1 MTLSTFFLLASY
13 VIRDIARSRMLFA
26 LIVSGLSVASAAIL
40 LTVGVLNG
48 FQTMLGDSER
58 GWLSDIVITPTGDD
72 RTIAENSRLEAELA
86 AMEGVEAFS
95 LRSQG
100 GQILVRYEEEK
111 TSPFLTIGID
121 TASTEQATLLSSRVI
136 EGSFFESGIEYSNE
150 VVLGKIIAD
159 SLVGSTDDGRSVG
172 AGDDLYVLGPHG
184 ESKRFRVRGI
194 IDAKTF
200 FPNWSLFMTKQEYEK
215 LDPAGR
221 NAQMVVKI
229 KPGVERAVV
238 IRSLQ
243 DRFPKAN
250 IRTWEEES
258 KYVQDIMLAVSFI
271 TQSIHYLLV
280 LTIFTIVSVVIY
292 INISQKKRQ
301 IGILK
306 SMGAENRFILSAY
319 LLESCTYAGV
329 AFVIGC
335 LIFFA
340 LYSVS
345 SQHPLPMLIGDFR
358 IVFSLDILISAWITV
373 FVATLG
379 GGFIPAYMASRTH
392 IIDVMRGTV

>member
-1 MTLSTFFLLASY
+1 MTPSTFFLLASY
-13 VIRDIARSRMLFA
+13 VARDIARSRTLFL

-48 FQTMLGDSER
+48 FQTMLADSER
-58 GWLSDIVITPTGDD
+58 GWLADIVITPSGDE
-72 RTIAENSRLEAELA
+72 RTIAESARLEAELA
-86 AMEGVEAFS
+86 TMADVEAFS

-100 GQILVRYEEEK
+100 QILVRYQERK

-136 EGSFFESGIEYSNE
+136 QGNFFESGAEHPNE
-150 VVLGKIIAD
+150 AILGKIVAD
-159 SLVGSTDDGRSVG
+159 SLVGSNDDGQSAEV
-172 AGDDLYVLGPHG
+172 GDDLYVFAPDGQW
-184 ESKRFRVRGI
+184 KRFRIRGI

-200 FPNWSLFMTKQEYEK
+200 FPNWSLFLTKQEFEK
-215 LDPAGR
+215 IDAAGR
-221 NAQMVVKI
+221 NAQMIVKVKSGADI
-229 KPGVERAVV
+229 GAVLQT
-238 IRSLQ
+238 LQ
-243 DRFPKAN
+243 DQFPRAN
-250 IRTWEEES
+250 VRTWEEES
-258 KYVQDIMLAVSFI
+258 KYVKDIMQAVSYI

-306 SMGAENRFILSAY
+306 SMGAENRFILAAY
-319 LLESCTYAGV
+319 LLESCAYAGV
-329 AFVIGC
+329 AFIVGC
-335 LIFFA
+335 LIFFG
-340 LYSVS
+340 LYHLSTL
-345 SQHPLPMLIGDFR
+345 HPVPMLIGDFH
-358 IVFSLDILISAWITV
+358 IVFSADILVSAWFTV
-373 FVATLG
+373 LVATLG

>member
-1 MTLSTFFLLASY
+1 
-13 VIRDIARSRMLFA
+13 MLFA

-72 RTIAENSRLEAELA
+72 RTIAESSRLEAELA

-100 GQILVRYEEEK
+100 GQMLIRYEERK
-111 TSPFLTIGID
+111 ASPFLTIGID
-121 TASTEQATLLSSRVI
+121 TASTEQVTRLPSRVI
-136 EGSFFESGIEYSNE
+136 EGSFFENNEEHPNE
-150 VVLGKIIAD
+150 VVLGKILAD
-159 SLVGSTDDGRSVG
+159 SLVGSTDDGQSVRV
-172 AGDDLYVLGPHG
+172 GDDLYVFGPTG
-184 ESKRFRVRGI
+184 EPKRFRVRGI

-200 FPNWSLFMTKQEYEK
+200 FPNWSLFLTKQEYEK

-221 NAQMVVKI
+221 NAQMIVKV
-229 KPGVERAVV
+229 KPGVERATV
-238 IRSLQ
+238 IQLLR
-243 DRFPKAN
+243 DRFPRAN
-250 IRTWEEES
+250 VRTWEEES
-258 KYVQDIMLAVSFI
+258 KYVQDILSAVSFI
-271 TQSIHYLLV
+271 TKSIHYLLV

-319 LLESCTYAGV
+319 LLESCAYAGV
-329 AFVIGC
+329 AFIVGC
-335 LIFFA
+335 LIFFV

>member
-1 MTLSTFFLLASY
+1 
-13 VIRDIARSRMLFA
+13 MLFV

-48 FQTMLGDSER
+48 FQTMLADSER
-58 GWLSDIVITPTGDD
+58 GWLSDIVITPSGDV
-72 RTIAENSRLEAELA
+72 RTITESARLEVELA
-86 AMEGVEAFS
+86 TMEGIEAFS
-95 LRSQG
+95 MRSQG
-100 GQILVRYEEEK
+100 QLLVRYGERK

-121 TASTEQATLLSSRVI
+121 TVSTEQATQLSSRVI
-136 EGSFFESGIEYSNE
+136 EGSFFENGAEHPNE
-150 VVLGKIIAD
+150 AILGKTMAD
-159 SLVGSTDDGRSVG
+159 SLIGSNDDGRSAMV
-172 AGDDLYVLGPHG
+172 GDDFYILSPNG
-184 ESKRFRVRGI
+184 ESKRFRIRGI

-200 FPNWSLFMTKQEYEK
+200 FPNWSLFLTKQEYEK
-215 LDPAGR
+215 IDAAGR
-221 NAQMVVKI
+221 NAQMIVKV
-229 KPGVERAVV
+229 KPDADIAAV
-238 IRSLQ
+238 IGALR

-250 IRTWEEES
+250 VRTWEDES
-258 KYVQDIMLAVSFI
+258 KYVKDIMLAVEFI

-319 LLESCTYAGV
+319 LMESCAYAGV
-329 AFVIGC
+329 AFIVGC

-345 SQHPLPMLIGDFR
+345 IGHPLPMLIGDFH
-358 IVFSLDILISAWITV
+358 IVFSADILVSAWITV
-373 FVATLG
+373 FIATLS